1 MSRCGPTS
9 ASLLTC
15 CCRTG
20 KKADHTAAYFS
31 YQNDQA
37 MQLREQLAEESLDML
52 IQWLKDGG
60 NVGIHGTDAFVSA
73 VPKLIL
79 AKMQPTA
86 HG

>member
-1 MSRCGPTS
+1 
-9 ASLLTC
+9 
-15 CCRTG
+15 
-20 KKADHTAAYFS
+20 
-31 YQNDQA
+31 

-60 NVGIHGTDAFVSA
+60 NVGIHGTDTFVSA
-73 VPKLIL
+73 VPKLML